1 MSEVLDHCLAR
12 ICKRKVDAV
21 TGEASRGDTVGTGFL
36 TVYPWLVTCN
46 HVVAEC
52 VKGKKATEAI
62 DAGEVTG
69 LLVDFPVH
77 PELNGTLFRGIL
89 HISKPKIDK
98 PGLDDIEDIAILK
111 LELLDVASDLD
122 VVDWASK
129 LKYERATATYLDQS
143 VITKGFHLDKSDEL
157 RGTTRTLGTDGR
169 ISVELSEQ
177 ESIKGA
183 SGSPVW
189 GEDAQSIIGMLASQR
204 GDSAGSFVYKRVYM
218 IPLYKILDACEDLK
232 TAVLAAKEQQFD
244 FCLMPNPLFQDEMM
258 DEVVT
263 VFSASPLLLAGF
275 LKKHRL
281 SADMDANALG
291 EKLKGDA
298 VQGMGKIIRNLTVVV
313 RDTLRGFERA
323 RDFRSAKNLIN
334 DAERILN
341 ALSLL
346 AIRQSQAEQLHAGV
360 LYSSSLNLAIAQRSL
375 GSAEIVSAQRMQC
388 LPQYTLSKSRPEVQG
403 KHAVTSFDLVE
414 TGVKADNAV
423 NYIGKQFWTKVF
435 RGYTADTF
443 NLQRLRH
450 QIRAELSAD
459 DREKKNYYLVVSL
472 CTDDQW
478 GSLWGSAEVRMKL
491 AQEIPELPIIVL
503 NDAPETSAYVTSDGE
518 LMAEIYNFYD
528 VVNFYDN
535 RNQPSNPA
543 ETAR

>member
-21 TGEASRGDTVGTGFL
+21 TGEILRGETVGTGFL
-36 TVYPWLVTCN
+36 AVYPWLVTCN

-62 DAGEVTG
+62 DVGEVTG

-77 PELNGTLFRGIL
+77 PELNGVLFKGIL
-89 HISKPKIDK
+89 HASKPKIDK
-98 PGLDDIEDIAILK
+98 PGLEDIEDVAILK
-111 LELLDVASDLD
+111 LELLDTTFALD
-122 VVDWASK
+122 ADDWASK
-129 LKYERATATYLDQS
+129 LKYERATTAYVDQTI
-143 VITKGFHLDKSDEL
+143 ITKGFHLDKSDEL
-157 RGTTRTLGTDGR
+157 RGTTRTRGTDGR

-189 GEDAQSIIGMLASQR
+189 SEDAQSIIGMLASQR
-204 GDSAGSFVYKRVYM
+204 GENAGTFTYKRAYM

-232 TAVLAAKEQQFD
+232 TAVLAAKERQFD
-244 FCLMPNPLFQDEMM
+244 FCLMPNPLFQAEMM
-258 DEVVT
+258 EEVVDI
-263 VFSASPLLLAGF
+263 FSASSLLLAGF

-281 SADMDANALG
+281 PTDTDANTLG
-291 EKLKGDA
+291 EKLRGEA

-313 RDTLRGFERA
+313 RDTLRGLERA
-323 RDFRSAKNLIN
+323 ADFKAAKNLIN
-334 DAERILN
+334 DAERIIN

-360 LYSSSLNLAIAQRSL
+360 LYSSSLNLSIAQRSL

-403 KHAVTSFDLVE
+403 KHAIASFDLME
-414 TGVKADNAV
+414 TGIKADAAV

-435 RGYTADTF
+435 RGYATDTF
-443 NLQRLRH
+443 SLPRLRD

-472 CTDDQW
+472 CTDDQR
-478 GSLWGSAEVRMKL
+478 GSLWGSNEVRIKL
-491 AQEIPELPIIVL
+491 AQEIPELPVIVL
-503 NDAPETSAYVTSDGE
+503 NDAPETSVYVTSDGE

-528 VVNFYDN
+528 VVNSYDN
-535 RNQPSNPA
+535 RNQSGNPA

>member
-12 ICKRKVDAV
+12 VCKRKVDAAK
-21 TGEASRGDTVGTGFL
+21 GEVSRGDTVGTGFL
-36 TVYPWLVTCN
+36 AVYPWLVTCN

-52 VKGKKATEAI
+52 VKGKKATDAI

-89 HISKPKIDK
+89 HTSKPKIDK

-111 LELLDVASDLD
+111 LELLDAAPGLD
-122 VVDWASK
+122 ALDWASK
-129 LKYERATATYLDQS
+129 LKYERATAAYVDQP
-143 VITKGFHLDKSDEL
+143 VITKGFHLDKGDEL

-189 GEDAQSIIGMLASQR
+189 GDDANSIIGMLASQR
-204 GDSAGSFVYKRVYM
+204 GEGAGSFVHKRAYM

-258 DEVVT
+258 DEVVA
-263 VFSASPLLLAGF
+263 VFSAAPLLLAGF
-275 LKKHRL
+275 LKKRRL
-281 SADMDANALG
+281 PADMDASALG

-298 VQGMGKIIRNLTVVV
+298 DQGMGKIIRNLTVVV
-313 RDTLRGFERA
+313 RDTLRGLEQASDVRA
-323 RDFRSAKNLIN
+323 AKYLIR

-346 AIRQSQAEQLHAGV
+346 AIRQSRAEQLHASV
-360 LYSSSLNLAIAQRSL
+360 LYSSSLNLSIAHRSL

-388 LPQYTLSKSRPEVQG
+388 LPQYMLSKSRPEVQG
-403 KHAVTSFDLVE
+403 KHAISSFDLLE
-414 TGVKADNAV
+414 TGVKTDDVV

-435 RGYTADTF
+435 KGYTTDTF
-443 NLQRLRH
+443 SLPRLRD
-450 QIRAELSAD
+450 QIRTELNAD

-472 CTDDQW
+472 CTDAPR
-478 GSLWGSAEVRMKL
+478 GSLWGSAEVRRKL
-491 AQEIPELPIIVL
+491 AQEIPELPVIVL
-503 NDAPETSAYVTSDGE
+503 NDAPETSVYVTSDGE

-528 VVNFYDN
+528 VVNSYDN
-535 RNQPSNPA
+535 RNQSGNPA
-543 ETAR
+543 DPAR